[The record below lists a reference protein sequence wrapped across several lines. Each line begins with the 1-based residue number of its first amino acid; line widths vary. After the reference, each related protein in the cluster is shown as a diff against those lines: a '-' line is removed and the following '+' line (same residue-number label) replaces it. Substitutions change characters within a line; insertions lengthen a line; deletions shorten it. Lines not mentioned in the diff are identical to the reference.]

1 MVKNKQGGSPEG
13 CGGYAGVVK
22 VGKLNVDRQK
32 NLGMPTL
39 EMFIVQDCLNWI
51 SKKTEFRH

>member
-22 VGKLNVDRQK
+22 VGKLTLVRQK
-32 NLGMPTL
+32 KYRHVHPGDVYCAGLPEL
-39 EMFIVQDCLNWI
+39 DI
-51 SKKTEFRH
+51 KKN